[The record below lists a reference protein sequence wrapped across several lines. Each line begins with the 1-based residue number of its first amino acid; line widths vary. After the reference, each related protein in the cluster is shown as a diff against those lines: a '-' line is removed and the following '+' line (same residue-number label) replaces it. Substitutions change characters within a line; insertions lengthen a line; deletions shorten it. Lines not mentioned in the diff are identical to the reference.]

1 MGGKHLRREPAGGLP
16 RALFGGL
23 GRHLHRKGADPAVAA
38 PSEAA
43 PTPSPPS
50 LQFRLGT
57 PGTFSGLSQDVL
69 NGRFLDWVAE
79 QRWYNAAGRP
89 ELWLEANFVQH
100 GRTGRVVLEF
110 LRAGDAVIQVPILVS
125 EPSGFVDAT
134 VSKPGW
140 DEILSIFGIADA
152 VVIANATALDF
163 SLAGEQS
170 NSSAFVPNL
179 ALPNA
184 PHGVMAKVLRTLTP
198 GIHPDATV
206 PRALAAAGYHQVPPV
221 LGTIAVS
228 LPEFGP
234 TTLAILTALVP
245 EANDGFQ
252 HAWEAA
258 YANHS
263 YVELAADLGTTI
275 AGLHQT
281 LAAALPSS
289 EPLDAA
295 NYIAALAERATAAI
309 AVVPELA
316 PYQPQ
321 IAQVYDRLEKHLAH
335 LAVDAS
341 PLQRVHGDL
350 HLGQVL
356 LAGETGDW
364 HVIDFEGE
372 PLRPAAERAKPD
384 FRERDI
390 AGILRSFAYAQADSS
405 KHGGVSNA
413 NWALDAGAAFLTAYQ
428 LHLDIDMDLL
438 SALLLDKALYEVVY
452 ESRSRPDW
460 ISIPLNAVTELLD
473 ALAPPAPQA
482 VAPLVPRV
490 PPASPAPPVSPPVL
504 AASPAAPA
512 PPQPSAPEP
521 QPVEPPAPDA
531 ASADAIGVQ
540 NQHDLSQNQKIPTN
554 YGKVETMSPATVA
567 PSTPDTVEPPAPVVA
582 PPAPATVAPPAPA
595 PVAPPAPTIDLSA
608 YYSIPEGT
616 AWNPHSVLGGHAF
629 KGADGSDWAVIRA
642 FRPLADQVDIVTKDG
657 TYSASHKA
665 AGVFE
670 AVVPAPDGRVP
681 SYRVRT
687 RYGDDVETQDD
698 PYRFFP
704 SLMKGDIHLL
714 HEGRHEEL
722 WTKLGANYHKYTDP
736 ALGDTEGTSFAVWA
750 PNAQAV
756 RVIGS
761 FNRWTNT
768 LPMRSMGDSGLW
780 ELFVPGVGEGAL
792 YKYEIKGPDGV
803 WRAKADPVAKWAEV
817 PPATASRVF
826 FSKYQWGD
834 DAWMKQRAAS
844 NPLDKPISIYEMHI
858 GSWQVGK
865 SYRELAEILPDY
877 INKLGFTH
885 VEFMPVAEHPY
896 TGSWGYQV
904 TGYFAPTSRFGTP
917 DDFRYLVDKL
927 HQAGIGVI
935 VDWVPAHFPKDEFAL
950 AKFDGTALYEH
961 PDPRLGEQPDWGTYV
976 FDFGRTEVRNFL
988 VANATY
994 WYEYFHIDGLRVDAV
1009 ASMLY
1014 RDYSRKDGEWFPNI
1028 YGGRENLEAI
1038 AFLKEANA
1046 TAYKRTPGVMMIAEE
1061 STAFPGVTA
1070 PTNRDGLGFGLKW
1083 NMGWMNDTLSYM
1095 QTDPMYRRYHHGQ
1108 LTFSLVY
1115 AFSEQ
1120 YVLPI
1125 SHDEVVHGK
1134 GSLINKMPGDRW
1146 QQFANVR
1153 AFLTYMWTHP
1163 GKQLLFMGSEFGQDQ
1178 EWNEDNGLSWW
1189 LNDSPWHGALAHLVS
1204 DLNKFYK
1211 HHPEL
1216 WERDFTPD
1224 GFEWIDVDDA
1234 DRNLLAYLRKDKEG
1248 NQVAVVVNFSGQAHQ
1263 NYRLGL
1269 PLAGTWR
1276 EALNTDAAEYGGSG
1290 MTNGGEVK
1298 TEKVPQFSQPFSA
1311 NITVPPLGAVIFTP
1325 EVARKTTPINDGQTP
1340 QNDPAH

>member
-1 MGGKHLRREPAGGLP
+1 MGGKHLRRRSAIAAIADSTQHVIAGLTRNITASGRDSVPTSDAASNSVPAP
-16 RALFGGL
+16 ETTSN
-23 GRHLHRKGADPAVAA
+23 PV
-38 PSEAA
+38 
-43 PTPSPPS
+43 PP
-50 LQFRLGT
+50 LQFRLAG
-57 PGTFSGLSQDVL
+57 PGQFSGLSKDFLGHQ
-69 NGRFLDWVAE
+69 FLDWVCE
-79 QRWYNAAGRP
+79 QRWYSSDARP
-89 ELWLEANFVQH
+89 ELWLEGQFLVAGVPKPL
-100 GRTGRVVLEF
+100 VIEF
-110 LRAGDAVIQVPILVS
+110 LRAGIAVIQVPIIANGV
-125 EPSGFVDAT
+125 SGFTDAVT
-134 VSKPGW
+134 VADGW
-140 DEILSIFGIADA
+140 LALLRIFGIADDA
-152 VVIANATALDF
+152 YLAEAISQDVT
-163 SLAGEQS
+163 LAGEQS
-170 NSSAFVPNL
+170 NSSVFIPNL
-179 ALPNA
+179 RLPKA
-184 PHGVMAKVLRTLTP
+184 PDGAMLKVLRTLTA
-198 GIHPDATV
+198 GAHPDAEV
-206 PRALAAAGYHQVPPV
+206 PRKLSALGYQQVPPV
-221 LGTIAVS
+221 LGTITVS
-228 LPEFGP
+228 LPDFGP

-245 EANDGFQ
+245 DAADGFQ
-252 HAWEAA
+252 HAWESAH
-258 YANHS
+258 ANNS
-263 YVELAADLGTTI
+263 YVELAATLGGTI
-275 AGLHQT
+275 AELHQA
-281 LAAALPSS
+281 LATALPSS
-289 EPLDAA
+289 ELLEPKA
-295 NYIAALAERATAAI
+295 YVAALVDRAKAASA
-309 AVVPELA
+309 AVPQLA
-316 PYQPQ
+316 QYETQ
-321 IAQVYDRLEKHLAH
+321 IAKVYDRLAQHLAQPSNS
-335 LAVDAS
+335 AS
-341 PLQRVHGDL
+341 KLQRIHGDL

-356 LAGETGDW
+356 LDTQSGNW

-372 PLRPAAERAKPD
+372 PLRPAPERTKPD

-390 AGILRSFAYAQADSS
+390 AGLLRSLAYAQATSE
-405 KHGGVSNA
+405 KHGGASNA
-413 NWALDAGAAFLTAYQ
+413 NWALDAGAALLAAYQ
-428 LHLDIDMDLL
+428 KSQPLDTEVLT
-438 SALLLDKALYEVVY
+438 ALLLDKALYEVLY

-460 ISIPLNAVTELLD
+460 LDIPLGAIAELVNFTGLGRTRND
-473 ALAPPAPQA
+473 SGL
-482 VAPLVPRV
+482 LVLPVMPGLIRH
-490 PPASPAPPVSPPVL
+490 PASMGATVMRSAESPPKTADSL
-504 AASPAAPA
+504 AQAQVSADI
-512 PPQPSAPEP
+512 PSAPPITRRLSIEQGLP
-521 QPVEPPAPDA
+521 RPEQHAND
-531 ASADAIGVQ
+531 GQ
-540 NQHDLSQNQKIPTN
+540 NQHTYSQNQNQPTN
-554 YGKVETMSPATVA
+554 YGKVDAMSSAT
-567 PSTPDTVEPPAPVVA
+567 
-582 PPAPATVAPPAPA
+582 
-595 PVAPPAPTIDLSA
+595 VAPPAPTIDLSA

-616 AWNPHSVLGGHAF
+616 AWNPHSVLGGHPF
-629 KGADGSDWAVIRA
+629 RGPDGSDWAVIRA

-657 TYSASHKA
+657 TFSAPHKA

-670 AVVPAPDGRVP
+670 AVVPAPGGHVP

-698 PYRFFP
+698 PYRFLP
-704 SLMKGDIHLL
+704 SLMKGDLHLL

-736 ALGDTEGTSFAVWA
+736 VLGDTEGTAFAVWA

-761 FNRWTNT
+761 FNRWTDT
-768 LPMRSMGDSGLW
+768 LPMRSMGDSGIW
-780 ELFVPGVGEGAL
+780 ELFVPGVGEGDY
-792 YKYEIKGPDGV
+792 YKFEIKGPDGV
-803 WRAKADPVAKWAEV
+803 WRAKADPMAKWAEV

-826 FSKYQWGD
+826 FSKYHWGD
-834 DAWMKQRAAS
+834 DAWMKQRAAT
-844 NPLDKPISIYEMHI
+844 NPLDKPVSIYEMHI

-950 AKFDGTALYEH
+950 ARFDGTALYEH

-1014 RDYSRKDGEWFPNI
+1014 RDYSRKDGEWFPNV

-1083 NMGWMNDTLSYM
+1083 NMGWMNDTLKYM

-1146 QQFANVR
+1146 QQFANLR
-1153 AFLTYMWTHP
+1153 AFLGYMWTHP
-1163 GKQLLFMGSEFGQDQ
+1163 GKQLLFMGSEFAQDK
-1178 EWNEDNGLSWW
+1178 EWNEDDGLSWW
-1189 LNDSPWHGALAHLVS
+1189 LMDSPWHGALAHLVA

-1211 HHPEL
+1211 HHAEL
-1216 WERDFTPD
+1216 WQRDFTPD

-1248 NQVAVVVNFSGQAHQ
+1248 NQVAVVVNFAGQPHN

-1269 PLAGTWR
+1269 PLAGKWR
-1276 EALNTDAAEYGGSG
+1276 EALNTDATEYGGSG
-1290 MTNGGEVK
+1290 MNNGGEIT

-1311 NITVPPLGAVIFTP
+1311 NITVPPLAALIFVP